1 MVAVFESFL
10 DVFRKNSEIEHMF
23 DLDLINETS
32 QRAYM
37 KRLAIDTVLN
47 YVGRTISQ
55 SEFRFYDKG
64 IPDKN
69 EWYYKL
75 NVKPNTDDS
84 AANFWQKFIYKLI
97 YDNEVLV
104 IKTDTDDLLIAD
116 SYVRKPYALYE
127 DLFTEVIV
135 KDYEF
140 QRPFRRS
147 EVIFVE
153 YNNQKLNK
161 FMDGLFEDYGELLG
175 RMIDSSLRNHQIRGK
190 VIIDAKTNMDK
201 TTGEKLQ
208 KFVNRLVKMF
218 STSAVAIFPQ
228 TKGFDYDEISAGE
241 RTDSQ
246 TFNDITK
253 LKNELISEVAKA
265 VGVPPKLVHG
275 DVADLSESR
284 TAYIE
289 FCIKPLLEK
298 IENEL
303 NAQLFD
309 KSDFLEGSHVDVVGI
324 DRPNIFELATAVD
337 KLIGSGPF
345 SPNEMRKELG
355 YEPIDDPSMD
365 KHYVTKNFSSTDEL
379 EGGDSG

>member
-10 DVFRKNSEIEHMF
+10 DVFRKNSEIEYLF
-23 DLDLINETS
+23 DLELINETS

-47 YVGRTISQ
+47 FVGRTVSQ
-55 SEFRFYDKG
+55 SEFRFYDKET
-64 IPDKN
+64 PVKN

-84 AANFWQKFIYKLI
+84 AANFWQKFIYKLM

-104 IKTDTDDLLIAD
+104 VKTDTDDLLIAD

-127 DLFTEVIV
+127 DIFTEVTV

-140 QRPFRRS
+140 QRPYRRS
-147 EVIFVE
+147 EVIHVE
-153 YNNQKLNK
+153 YNNRKLND
-161 FMDGLFEDYGELLG
+161 FLDGLFEDYGELLG
-175 RMIDSSLRNHQIRGK
+175 RMIDSSLRNHQIRGT
-190 VIIDAKTNMDK
+190 VDIEQTASFDVK
-201 TTGEKLQ
+201 TTEKLQ
-208 KFVNRLVKMF
+208 KFVNRLTKVF
-218 STSAVAIFPQ
+218 STSSVAIVPQ
-228 TKGFDYDEISAGE
+228 TKQFKYNEVSAGE

-265 VGVPPKLVHG
+265 VGVPPKLIHG
-275 DVADLSESR
+275 DVADLEESR
-284 TAYIE
+284 KAFVE

-309 KSDFLEGSHVDVVGI
+309 QSDFLEGSHVDVVGI
-324 DRPNIFELATAVD
+324 DRPNIFELADAVD

-355 YEPIDDPSMD
+355 REPIDDPAMD
-365 KHYVTKNFSSTDEL
+365 KHYVTKNYSSTDEL

>member
-1 MVAVFESFL
+1 MATFQSFL
-10 DVFRKNSEIEHMF
+10 DVFKKNSELESLF
-23 DLDLINETS
+23 DLDLINEAS
-32 QRAYM
+32 ERAYM

-47 YVGRTISQ
+47 YVGRTVSQ
-55 SEFRFYDKG
+55 SEFRFYNKE

-84 AANFWQKFIYKLI
+84 AANFWQKFIYKLM

-116 SYVRKPYALYE
+116 SYIRKSYALYE

-153 YNNQKLNK
+153 HNNQKLNK

-190 VIIDAKTNMDK
+190 VNIDTKTNMDK
-201 TTGEKLQ
+201 NTADKLQ

-275 DVADLSESR
+275 DVADLKESR

-303 NAQLFD
+303 NAQLFE

-355 YEPIDDPSMD
+355 YEPIDDPSMN